1 MASPERS
8 TLPHRSISDLG
19 PRGANGTGPRGLA
32 AVGLVTLL
40 GVSDA
45 PNASSSLI
53 AARAGRYS
61 RVAAWSMIWH
71 LVGGLLAG
79 SAVARTVVDLIRVS
93 PGLLAP
99 SLAAGCLASVAF
111 TGFCARRGT
120 PASASVGLVAG
131 LAGAGMAAGGPRA
144 VNWGGLRSLHPV
156 GVIGVLVGIVLA
168 PLLGGF
174 AAALVNWP
182 GHRTALRLRR
192 SSLRPLRIGVW
203 IASGAVAF
211 ADGSND
217 GQKAMGILA
226 VAVSGS
232 AALTVHG
239 VSVPWWDKVACA
251 SVLATA
257 TVLGGRRV
265 VVTVARGLVRSGP
278 MDALVSQSA
287 SAAVILVAGATG
299 LPLSTSSVVTS
310 GVVGAGAGRRRRHVR
325 WRGVL
330 VVLGAWA
337 LTVPV
342 CALIGAG
349 LLGLWKVVA
358 R

>member
-1 MASPERS
+1 M
-8 TLPHRSISDLG
+8 LL
-19 PRGANGTGPRGLA
+19 TGRVLAGLA
-32 AVGLVTLL
+32 AVGLVALL
-40 GVSDA
+40 GVGDA
-45 PNASSSLI
+45 PNASSALI

-61 RVAAWSMIWH
+61 RVVAWSLTWH
-71 LVGGLLAG
+71 LAGGLLAG
-79 SAVARTVVDLIRVS
+79 SAVARTVVELVRVS
-93 PGLLAP
+93 SALRAP
-99 SLAAGCLASVAF
+99 SLAAGCLAAVAF
-111 TGFCARRGT
+111 TGFCAHRGI
-120 PASASVGLVAG
+120 PASASVGLVSG
-131 LAGAGMAAGGPRA
+131 LAGAGMAAGGVHA
-144 VNWGGLRSLHPV
+144 VNWGGLRSLHLA
-156 GVIGVLVGIVLA
+156 GVVGVLVGIVLA

-182 GHRTALRLRR
+182 GHRTALRLPR
-192 SSLRPLRIGVW
+192 SSRRPLRAGVW

-232 AALTVHG
+232 GAVTAYG
-239 VSVPWWDKVACA
+239 VSIPWWDKVGCAC
-251 SVLATA
+251 VLATA

-265 VVTVARGLVRSGP
+265 VVTVARGLVRGGP

-287 SAAVILVAGATG
+287 SAAVILAAAATG

-310 GVVGAGAGRRRRHVR
+310 GVVGAGAARRRRHVR
-325 WRGVL
+325 WKGVL

-337 LTVPV
+337 VTVPA

-349 LLGLWKVVA
+349 LLGLWRLA
-358 R
+358 A

>member
-1 MASPERS
+1 M
-8 TLPHRSISDLG
+8 LL
-19 PRGANGTGPRGLA
+19 TGRVLAGVA
-32 AVGLVTLL
+32 AVCLTALL

-45 PNASSSLI
+45 PNASSALI

-79 SAVARTVVDLIRVS
+79 SAVAHTLLDLIRVT
-93 PGLLAP
+93 PALFAP
-99 SLAAGCLASVAF
+99 SFAAGCFASVVF
-111 TGFCARRGT
+111 TGFCTHRGI

-131 LAGAGMAAGGPRA
+131 LAGAGIAAGGLHA
-144 VNWGGLRSLHPV
+144 VNWGGLRSFHLV
-156 GVIGVLVGIVLA
+156 GVIGVLVAIALA

-182 GHRTALRLRR
+182 GHRAALRLPRT
-192 SSLRPLRIGVW
+192 SLRSLRTGVW

-217 GQKAMGILA
+217 GQKSMGILA

-232 AALTVHG
+232 AVVTAHG
-239 VSVPWWDKVACA
+239 VSIPWWDKVACA
-251 SVLATA
+251 SLLATA

-265 VVTVARGLVRSGP
+265 VVNVARGLVRGGP
-278 MDALVSQSA
+278 MDALAGQSA
-287 SAAVILVAGATG
+287 SAAVILFAGAIG

-330 VVLGAWA
+330 LIFGAWA
-337 LTVPV
+337 LTVPA
-342 CALIGAG
+342 CAAIGAG
-349 LLGLWKVVA
+349 LLGLWRAVA
-358 R
+358 G

>member
-1 MASPERS
+1 MV
-8 TLPHRSISDLG
+8 L
-19 PRGANGTGPRGLA
+19 TGRVLA
-32 AVGLVTLL
+32 AVAALGLVAIL

-61 RVAAWSMIWH
+61 RVATWSVIWH
-71 LVGGLLAG
+71 FAGGLFAG
-79 SAVARTVVDLIRVS
+79 SVVAHTVVGLVRV
-93 PGLLAP
+93 PPDLLAP
-99 SLAAGCLASVAF
+99 SLAAGCSASIVF
-111 TGFCARRGT
+111 TGICARRGI

-131 LAGAGMAAGGPRA
+131 LAGAGMAAGGLRA
-144 VNWGGLRSLHPV
+144 VNWGGLGGLHSL
-156 GVIGVLVGIVLA
+156 GVIGVLTGIVLA

-174 AAALVNWP
+174 AAALVSWP
-182 GHRTALRLRR
+182 GHRVAPRLSRL
-192 SSLRPLRIGVW
+192 SLRPLRLGVW
-203 IASGAVAF
+203 IAAGAVAF

-226 VAVSGS
+226 VAISGS
-232 AALTVHG
+232 AAVTNHG
-239 VSVPWWDKVACA
+239 VSIPWWNRLVCA

-278 MDALVSQSA
+278 MDVLAGQGA
-287 SAAVILVAGATG
+287 SAAVILAAGSAG

-310 GVVGAGAGRRRRHVR
+310 GIVGARAGRHRRHVR

-330 VVLGAWA
+330 VILAAWA
-337 LTVPV
+337 VTVPA

-349 LLGLWKVVA
+349 LLGLWRVVA
-358 R
+358 G

>member
-1 MASPERS
+1 M
-8 TLPHRSISDLG
+8 
-19 PRGANGTGPRGLA
+19 LA
-32 AVGLVTLL
+32 GRVLAGVAALALTVLL

-61 RVAAWSMIWH
+61 WVAAWSLIWH
-71 LVGGLLAG
+71 LAGGLLAG
-79 SAVARTVVDLIRVS
+79 SAVARTVVDLVRVS
-93 PGLLAP
+93 PDLLAP
-99 SLAAGCLASVAF
+99 SLAAGCFASVGF
-111 TGFCARRGT
+111 TGFCARRGI

-131 LAGAGMAAGGPRA
+131 LAGAGIAAGGLHA
-144 VNWGGLRSLHPV
+144 VNWGGLGALPPV
-156 GVIGVLVGIVLA
+156 GVIGVLAGIVLA
-168 PLLGGF
+168 PLLGGC

-182 GHRTALRLRR
+182 GHRAALRLPR

-203 IASGAVAF
+203 IASGAVAV

-226 VAVSGS
+226 VAASGS
-232 AALTVHG
+232 AAATAHG
-239 VSVPWWDKVACA
+239 VSIPGWDKLACA

-278 MDALVSQSA
+278 MDALAGQAA
-287 SAAVILVAGATG
+287 SAAVILAAAATG

-310 GVVGAGAGRRRRHVR
+310 GVVGAGAVRHHRHVR

-330 VVLGAWA
+330 VVLRAWA
-337 LTVPV
+337 LTVPA
-342 CALIGAG
+342 CALLGAG
-349 LLGLWKVVA
+349 LLGLWRVVA
-358 R
+358 G